1 MPTTERSLHI
11 LLRLILI
18 SGIAAYGGFSFAEEN
33 KGNEKTNQ
41 TENSV
46 CTTGIKQ
53 PELCKSGAT
62 MELGGENRNDNVL
75 KYCNFEKTIVEISGW
90 VQCVRK

>member
-1 MPTTERSLHI
+1 MPTTERSLRI
-11 LLRLILI
+11 LFRLIFI
-18 SGIAAYGGFSFAEEN
+18 SGIAAYGGLSFAEEN
-33 KGNEKTNQ
+33 KGNEKANQ

-53 PELCKSGAT
+53 PELCKSGDT
-62 MELGGENRNDNVL
+62 MELAGENQTDNVL
-75 KYCNFEKTIVEISGW
+75 KYCNFEKTIVEIKGW